1 MILSKVCSDVDAETK
16 AEQMLTFAITL
27 TKERLIRLLENPE
40 LLTSISFEELKTL
53 ALAYPYAHNLRYLLA
68 IKAQQESHADAT
80 PMLAT
85 ASVYSLDRAR
95 LFSLMTASAI
105 PENGVQ
111 EHAIQPIFEKPVE
124 QEHEPLDEAFEQNKP
139 LSTLEVHQNENGL
152 AASSTVPTQE
162 QEILINGT
170 NLSFPDWYKQFNLP
184 VLLTKKPSST
194 TFEASFTLPT
204 AQLLAKESIREKPK
218 LYSVTLA
225 KLLAEQG
232 HRDKAIA
239 MLERMR
245 LDFPEKSAYFAAEIN
260 KLKQ

>member
-1 MILSKVCSDVDAETK
+1 MPAV
-16 AEQMLTFAITL
+16 LTFAIIL

-40 LLTSISFEELKTL
+40 LLSSISFEELKTL

-68 IKAQQESHADAT
+68 IKAQHESHPDAT

-85 ASVYSLDRAR
+85 ASVYSLDRVR
-95 LFSLMTASAI
+95 LFSLMTATATS
-105 PENGVQ
+105 ENGDHDAATTLNDHKKEEQDMVVPMEETKEQ
-111 EHAIQPIFEKPVE
+111 SMVE
-124 QEHEPLDEAFEQNKP
+124 VTP
-139 LSTLEVHQNENGL
+139 EVHQNENGVVL
-152 AASSTVPTQE
+152 PNVSDQKPAPAT
-162 QEILINGT
+162 NGVH
-170 NLSFPDWYKQFNLP
+170 LSFPDWYLQFNLP
-184 VLLTKKPSST
+184 VLMAKKPAAT
-194 TFEASFTLPT
+194 TFEASFTLPN
-204 AQLLAKESIREKPK
+204 AQVLAKESIREKPK
-218 LYSVTLA
+218 LYSLTLA